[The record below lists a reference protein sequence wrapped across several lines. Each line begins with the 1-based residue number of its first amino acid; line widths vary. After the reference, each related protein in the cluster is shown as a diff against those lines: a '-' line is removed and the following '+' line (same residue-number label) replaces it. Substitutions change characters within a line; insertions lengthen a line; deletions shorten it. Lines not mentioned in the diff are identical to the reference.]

1 MVYFVVCAQIAKVNQ
16 QKKLAFLAACFG
28 MLVFGITIVTLG
40 SVAPALKEKFLLDD
54 YATGTLF
61 SILPIGLIIGSL
73 IVGPICDRYGYKG
86 MMFLAALGIC
96 IGFEG
101 ISYANDL
108 NVLRSFVL
116 VFGISAGFINGAT
129 NSIVVDVSD
138 EHKGPNLS
146 VLGIFFGSGALGMPL
161 VLSRLVGKVDPLHVL
176 SITGW
181 CVLVF
186 AIVYLFIPFPPS
198 KHTKGSS
205 VQWKL
210 LFSPLLLIISFYLF
224 FQSSMESIITNW
236 TTTYV
241 ASKGTINAAQALLG
255 LSIHM
260 LGMIVMRLLS
270 ASVFRNASQIL
281 ILSACLV
288 QLLLGVFLMQLG
300 ESSLLIYI
308 GLFLAGAGL
317 SAGFPV
323 MLGFVGQ
330 YFATISATAI
340 SFVFVIALTGN
351 MLINYFTGVIIQQ
364 YGISKLIP
372 VSYTCIGLMMLLFYL
387 TTIRLRK

>member
-1 MVYFVVCAQIAKVNQ
+1 MNQ

-28 MLVFGITIVTLG
+28 MLIFGIAIVTLG
-40 SVAPALKEKFLLDD
+40 SVAPALKTTFLLDE

-61 SILPIGLIIGSL
+61 SILPVGLIIGSL
-73 IVGPICDRYGYKG
+73 VVGPICDRYGYKW
-86 MMFLAALGIC
+86 MMSLAALGIFV
-96 IGFEG
+96 GFKG
-101 ISYANDL
+101 ISSANDL
-108 NVLRSFVL
+108 TVLRSFIL

-146 VLGIFFGSGALGMPL
+146 ILGIFFGSGALGMPL
-161 VLSRLVGKVDPLHVL
+161 ILSRLVGQVDPLNVL
-176 SITGW
+176 SVTGW
-181 CVLVF
+181 VVLCF
-186 AIVYLFIPFPPS
+186 AVLFLFIPFPPS
-198 KHTKGSS
+198 KHEKGSPVHWRS
-205 VQWKL
+205 

-241 ASKGTINAAQALLG
+241 AAKGTMTASQALLG

-270 ASVFRNASQIL
+270 ASVLRNTSQIM
-281 ILSACLV
+281 ILSICLA
-288 QLLLGVFLMQLG
+288 QLVMGVFLLQQG
-300 ESSLLIYI
+300 QSTLLVYS

-351 MLINYFTGVIIQQ
+351 MLINYFTGIIIQQ
-364 YGISKLIP
+364 YGIKSLIP
-372 VSYTCIGLMMLLFYL
+372 VSYTCIGVMIIFFYL
-387 TTIRLRK
+387 TTIRLKNRK